1 MYYVYML
8 RCRDGSLY
16 TGTAADLCRRMRQ
29 HAGGGSACA
38 QYTRA
43 HPPRELAG
51 VWRTERQ
58 GDALRLEY
66 AVKQLTRREK
76 LALLQ
81 RPDTAAE
88 LEAALIE
95 LVSGGAVFEPVL
107 GVTLDM
113 CLEGTFHG

>member
-29 HAGGGSACA
+29 HAGGGSPAPGIPGPI
-38 QYTRA
+38 R
-43 HPPRELAG
+43 PRELAG
-51 VWRTERQ
+51 VWRTERPR
-58 GDALRLEY
+58 GRSAAEY

-88 LEAALIE
+88 L
-95 LVSGGAVFEPVL
+95 VSGGAVFEPVP

>member
-38 QYTRA
+38 RYTR
-43 HPPRELAG
+43 
-51 VWRTERQ
+51 
-58 GDALRLEY
+58 EY

-88 LEAALIE
+88 L
-95 LVSGGAVFEPVL
+95 VSGGAVFEPVP

>member
-1 MYYVYML
+1 M
-8 RCRDGSLY
+8 RACTTSICCGAG
-16 TGTAADLCRRMRQ
+16 TGACIPAQRRTC
-29 HAGGGSACA
+29 AGGWARV
-38 QYTRA
+38 YRA

-58 GDALRLEY
+58 RDALRLEY
-66 AVKQLTRREK
+66 AVKQLARREK

-88 LEAALIE
+88 L
-95 LVSGGAVFEPVL
+95 VSGGAVFEPVP

>member
-1 MYYVYML
+1 MPGREPVYRHSGGPVPADAAARGGRLCL
-8 RCRDGSLY
+8 RPVYPGPIR
-16 TGTAADLCRRMRQ
+16 
-29 HAGGGSACA
+29 
-38 QYTRA
+38 
-43 HPPRELAG
+43 PRELAG

-58 GDALRLEY
+58 RDALRLEY
-66 AVKQLTRREK
+66 AVKQLAGREK

-88 LEAALIE
+88 L
-95 LVSGGAVFEPVL
+95 VSGGAVFEPVP

>member
-38 QYTRA
+38 RYTRA

-58 GDALRLEY
+58 G
-66 AVKQLTRREK
+66 
-76 LALLQ
+76 
-81 RPDTAAE
+81 
-88 LEAALIE
+88 E
-95 LVSGGAVFEPVL
+95 LVSGGAVFEPVP

>member
-1 MYYVYML
+1 ML

-38 QYTRA
+38 RYTRA

-66 AVKQLTRREK
+66 AVKHRLDRQGKE
-76 LALLQ
+76 ALLACPA
-81 RPDTAAE
+81 RVGEVFPHLAAFVYTP
-88 LEAALIE
+88 L
-95 LVSGGAVFEPVL
+95 FT
-107 GVTLDM
+107 VTWED
-113 CLEGTFHG
+113 CLEGRFDG

>member
-1 MYYVYML
+1 M
-8 RCRDGSLY
+8 RACTTSICCGAG
-16 TGTAADLCRRMRQ
+16 TGACIPAQRRT
-29 HAGGGSACA
+29 C
-38 QYTRA
+38 A

-88 LEAALIE
+88 L
-95 LVSGGAVFEPVL
+95 VSGGAVFEPVP

>member
-29 HAGGGSACA
+29 RAGGGAACA
-38 QYTRA
+38 RYTRA

-51 VWRTERQ
+51 VWRTEGQ

-88 LEAALIE
+88 L
-95 LVSGGAVFEPVL
+95 VSGGTVFEPVP

>member
-1 MYYVYML
+1 M
-8 RCRDGSLY
+8 RACTTSICCGAG
-16 TGTAADLCRRMRQ
+16 TGACIPAQRRTC
-29 HAGGGSACA
+29 AGGCGS
-38 QYTRA
+38 TRGEALPAPGIPGA

-58 GDALRLEY
+58 RDALRLEY
-66 AVKQLTRREK
+66 AVKQLARREK

-88 LEAALIE
+88 L
-95 LVSGGAVFEPVL
+95 VSGGAVFEPVP

>member
-38 QYTRA
+38 RYTRA

-66 AVKQLTRREK
+66 AVKQLTPAGK
-76 LALLQ
+76 AG
-81 RPDTAAE
+81 PPAA
-88 LEAALIE
+88 
-95 LVSGGAVFEPVL
+95 SGYGGGAGFRRDRV
-107 GVTLDM
+107 
-113 CLEGTFHG
+113 

>member
-38 QYTRA
+38 RYTRA

-51 VWRTERQ
+51 VWRTEGQ

-88 LEAALIE
+88 L
-95 LVSGGAVFEPVL
+95 VSGGAVFEPVP
-107 GVTLDM
+107 GETLDM